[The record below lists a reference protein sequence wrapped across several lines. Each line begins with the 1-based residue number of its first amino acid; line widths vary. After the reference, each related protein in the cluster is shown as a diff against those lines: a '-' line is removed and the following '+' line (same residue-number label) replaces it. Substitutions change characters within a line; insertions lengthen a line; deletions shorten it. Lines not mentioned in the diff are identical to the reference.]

1 MSGGGIQ
8 MELGFGF
15 GEWREGATGGR
26 VLGFWG
32 FFGTVW
38 GLSFHVQI
46 MHWEGSFGVIWGKT
60 KLNVQ

>member
-1 MSGGGIQ
+1 

-15 GEWREGATGGR
+15 GEWWEASRGGR

-46 MHWEGSFGVIWGKT
+46 MHWEGSFGK
-60 KLNVQ
+60 KQN

>member
-15 GEWREGATGGR
+15 GEWREGARGGR

-32 FFGTVW
+32 FGAFFFFGTVW

-46 MHWEGSFGVIWGKT
+46 MHWEGSFGK
-60 KLNVQ
+60 KQN